1 MARLARGLPQK
12 QDGIK
17 IVTKIPSGADGK
29 AGDMRL
35 LAKSSVTGAVLY
47 VKSGNKWFPFQS
59 GIDTSTPAKK
69 LFEEDGYQ
77 YFDSGLIIQWGND
90 SRNTDA
96 AYTINFTKEFPSECV
111 GVMVNRQTADA
122 ESPMLAISYTKTGFT
137 IDRDDGITGSQTINY
152 LAIGH

>member
-17 IVTKIPSGADGK
+17 IVTRAPSGADGK

-35 LAKSSVTGAVLY
+35 LAKSSVEGAVLY

-69 LFEEDGYQ
+69 LFEASVYGSGYQ
-77 YFDSGLIIQWGND
+77 VLDSGLIIQWGYVSTN
-90 SRNTDA
+90 STVTFPIA
-96 AYTINFTKEFPSECV
+96 FPTICFSIVFGSLGTTGGIPSVTVLSPLSFTYNSAI
-111 GVMVNRQTADA
+111 VNNQNAWW
-122 ESPMLAISYTKTGFT
+122 
-137 IDRDDGITGSQTINY
+137 Q
-152 LAIGH
+152 AIGH